1 MLTAA
6 STFSTDHVFTNST
19 MKKVNLLS
27 CPGVYVVRDSSTCA
41 MDPPSS
47 TSIESQ
53 NSFADF
59 RLLLEEEEEEDG
71 MDEIDTENI
80 VAGRTRGKNIN
91 WAEADQKAK
100 EAGDDL
106 DDDDDEEDEDFE
118 DEESKD
124 KDAMEE

>member
-1 MLTAA
+1 
-6 STFSTDHVFTNST
+6 
-19 MKKVNLLS
+19 MKKVNQLS
-27 CPGVYVVRDSSTCA
+27 YPGVYVVRHSSICA
-41 MDPPSS
+41 IDPPSS
-47 TSIESQ
+47 TSIDSQ
-53 NSFADF
+53 NCFADL
-59 RLLLEEEEEEDG
+59 RLLPEEEEDEDG

-106 DDDDDEEDEDFE
+106 DDDDDEEDGDFE

>member
-1 MLTAA
+1 M
-6 STFSTDHVFTNST
+6 
-19 MKKVNLLS
+19 
-27 CPGVYVVRDSSTCA
+27 
-41 MDPPSS
+41 
-47 TSIESQ
+47 IESQ
-53 NSFADF
+53 EPLTDLW
-59 RLLLEEEEEEDG
+59 LLLEEEEEEDG
-71 MDEIDTENI
+71 MEEIDTENI

-106 DDDDDEEDEDFE
+106 DEEDDEEDDDFE